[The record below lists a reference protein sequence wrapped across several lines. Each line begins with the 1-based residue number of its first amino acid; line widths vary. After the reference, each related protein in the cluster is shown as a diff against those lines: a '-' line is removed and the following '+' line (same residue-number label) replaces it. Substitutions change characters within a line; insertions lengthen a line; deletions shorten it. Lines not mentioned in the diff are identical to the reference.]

1 MTTKS
6 NTTNKTTTT
15 VTPVVEIP
23 AGTPRVAWSVKGR
36 GKSATYC
43 AGLPAGTGNP
53 GQAVAMVAA
62 SGAVTFGNLT
72 ELRET
77 VDGVS
82 RWDFTRDDLRMTPAV
97 KAANRAAKAL
107 GNAAY
112 WQSDAGLATAQR
124 IAERNARRSTHVAP
138 AITEAEHAAT
148 TEAEAEAA
156 AYAAVADAPWMNALA
171 APAVDIAAMV
181 AAMIAAGMD
190 GAAIGAAVAA
200 ATSAPTMAHIPTV
213 AAPKAPRAK
222 APRLPVAKPAG
233 PAVSGTCEVC
243 GKAPATTVNG
253 AHTACGKCASLDTDT
268 AAIRAKRTAARNTK

>member
-62 SGAVTFGNLT
+62 SGAVTFANLT

-77 VDGVS
+77 TDGVS

-124 IAERNARRSTHVAP
+124 IAERNAKRSTHEAPEAP
-138 AITEAEHAAT
+138 AAETHEAP
-148 TEAEAEAA
+148 AEAPE
-156 AYAAVADAPWMNALA
+156 
-171 APAVDIAAMV
+171 APAVDIGAMV

-200 ATSAPTMAHIPTV
+200 ATSAPTV

-222 APRLPVAKPAG
+222 APRLPVAKPAA

-243 GKAPATTVNG
+243 GKKPATTVNG
-253 AHTACGKCASLDTDT
+253 AHTACGTCASLDTDT
-268 AAIRAKRTAARNTK
+268 AAIRAKRTAARNAK